1 MAKVNLAKMT
11 LTELQTLRK
20 EIDVAIVSAEKAAR
34 KKALAEATEVAAKHG
49 FSLDEIL
56 GDAKPAK
63 KPARPA
69 KYAHPDDPKV
79 TWSGMGRQ
87 PGWIKEALAAG
98 KSLDAF
104 LIK

>member
-11 LTELQTLRK
+11 VIELQTLRK
-20 EIDVAIVSAEKAAR
+20 EIDVAIVAAEKTAR
-34 KKALAEATEVAAKHG
+34 KKALAEASEVVAKHG
-49 FSLDEIL
+49 FSLDEL
-56 GDAKPAK
+56 LNEAKSVK

-69 KYAHPDDPKV
+69 KYAHPEDPNV

-98 KSLDAF
+98 TPLDTL
-104 LIK
+104 LI